1 MKRLLFVI
9 FVPLLVA
16 CSNGTRNAG
25 DSEDNDSIII
35 TKTVKEKLSD
45 NDKIELAQSVGID
58 TTLYVDFANVLH
70 SRKHCKGIARDNQ
83 ARPLRPVRL
92 LMLTDDNASEI
103 CSRCINSEALW
114 ALDEIVQGYKET
126 EVEVK

>member
-16 CSNGTRNAG
+16 CSNGTRNAS

-70 SRKHCKGIARDNQ
+70 SRKHCEGIARDYQ
-83 ARPLRPVRL
+83 VRPLRPVRL

>member
-1 MKRLLFVI
+1 M
-9 FVPLLVA
+9 PLLVA
-16 CSNGTRNAG
+16 CSNGTRNAS

-58 TTLYVDFANVLH
+58 TTLYIDFANVLH
-70 SRKHCKGIARDNQ
+70 SRKHCIGIARDNQ

-92 LMLTDDNASEI
+92 LMLTDDNTSEI
-103 CSRCINSEALW
+103 CSRCINSDAMW
-114 ALDEIVQGYKET
+114 ALDEIVQGYKEE

>member
-1 MKRLLFVI
+1 M
-9 FVPLLVA
+9 PLLVS
-16 CSNGTRNAG
+16 CSNGTRNTSE
-25 DSEDNDSIII
+25 SEDNDSIII

-45 NDKIELAQSVGID
+45 KDKIDLAKSVGID
-58 TTLYVDFANVLH
+58 TTLYIDFANVLH

-92 LMLTDDNASEI
+92 LILTDDNTSEI
-103 CSRCINSEALW
+103 CSRCINSEAMW

>member
-16 CSNGTRNAG
+16 CSNGTRNAS

-58 TTLYVDFANVLH
+58 TTLYIDFANVLH
-70 SRKHCKGIARDNQ
+70 SRKHCIGIARDNQ

-92 LMLTDDNASEI
+92 LMLTDDNTSEI
-103 CSRCINSEALW
+103 CSRCINSDAMW
-114 ALDEIVQGYKET
+114 ALDEIVQGYKEE

>member
-16 CSNGTRNAG
+16 CSNGTRNAS

-45 NDKIELAQSVGID
+45 NDKIELAKSVGIG
-58 TTLYVDFANVLH
+58 TTLYIDFAKVLH
-70 SRKHCKGIARDNQ
+70 SRKHCNGIARDNQ

-92 LMLTDDNASEI
+92 LMLTDDNTSEI
-103 CSRCINSEALW
+103 CSRCINSKAMW

-126 EVEVK
+126 EIEVK